1 MKKQS
6 LAMKAL
12 MAGITLA
19 LAAYF
24 GLQAMRYFN
33 DPFVTAPAYAY
44 QVEDALDLSG
54 CVVRTEQVLPDE
66 GDGLLRLLRGEG
78 ERVSVGGTV
87 AAVYTDQASLDRQ
100 AEIDSLDDRI
110 AQLQYAQEAAL
121 GVEVTQKLDAQI
133 SQHILDYRAA
143 LESGRIYD
151 AEKQA
156 AVLRTQVMKR
166 DYTASGAEDLSGQIQ
181 ELQSQRQALQAQTAG
196 SVRRITAPRTGLYS
210 AVVDGYENVLT
221 PDMLESLTP
230 SALAALRADPAV
242 VSSVGKLVLGDVWYY
257 AASLPEAQA
266 EELQR
271 KQEEMSGGETL
282 YLRFSKNVDRDLP
295 VTLQSV
301 GASESGRVVA
311 VFRGSVYLSQLTL
324 LRQQSAQVLSGS
336 VEGIRVPRES
346 LRVSTEAAELEDGTT
361 RETQVTGVY
370 CVMGREARFKPVD
383 VLYSNSYFALV
394 RSPDTLT
401 SETLRLRP
409 GDEVIVKAR
418 DLFDGK
424 VVEGYSA
431 GA

>member
-1 MKKQS
+1 MKKQT

-12 MAGITLA
+12 MLTVTLA

-24 GLQAMRYFN
+24 GIQAMRYFN

-54 CVVRTEQVLPDE
+54 YVVRTEQVLPDE

-78 ERVSVGGTV
+78 ERVSTGGTV

-100 AEIDSLDDRI
+100 SEIDSLDDRI
-110 AQLQYAQEAAL
+110 EQLQYAQEAAL

-133 SQHILDYRAA
+133 RQHILAYRSA

-151 AEKQA
+151 AEKQG

-166 DYTASGAEDLSGQIQ
+166 DYTASGAEDLSAQIQ
-181 ELQSQRQALQAQTAG
+181 ELKDQRQALQAQAAG

-221 PDMLESLTP
+221 PAVLEDLTP
-230 SALAALRADPAV
+230 SALASLRADTAV

-266 EELQR
+266 RELLK
-271 KQEEMSGGETL
+271 KQEELGSGGTL

-295 VTLQSV
+295 VTLRSV
-301 GASESGRVVA
+301 GAAENGRAVA
-311 VFRGSVYLSQLTL
+311 VFRGDTYLSQLTL

-336 VEGIRVPRES
+336 VEGIRVPREA
-346 LRVSTEAAELEDGTT
+346 LRVSTETVENEDGTAK
-361 RETQVTGVY
+361 EVQVTGVY
-370 CVMGREARFKPVD
+370 CVMGREARFKPVE
-383 VLYSNSYFALV
+383 VLYSNRYFALV
-394 RSPDTLT
+394 RTT
-401 SETLRLRP
+401 GTVTNETLRLRP

-424 VVEGYSA
+424 VIEGYIMEE
-431 GA
+431 